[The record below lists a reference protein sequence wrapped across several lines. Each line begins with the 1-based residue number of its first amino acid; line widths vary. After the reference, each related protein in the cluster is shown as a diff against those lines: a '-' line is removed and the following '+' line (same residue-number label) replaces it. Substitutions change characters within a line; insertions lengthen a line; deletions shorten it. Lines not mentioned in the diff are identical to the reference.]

1 MNEGMNFEVIKT
13 SGLTQEEFAKILRVT
28 RVTVNNWV
36 HNKYPVHRLHADKV
50 KRVLR
55 AVGAAVDAGDFPVK
69 ATKRDERALQI
80 KNVLTQHYNH

>member
-36 HNKYPVHRLHADKV
+36 HSKHPVHRLHADKV

>member
-36 HNKYPVHRLHADKV
+36 HSKHPVHRLHADKV
-50 KRVLR
+50 KRVLK
-55 AVGAAVDAGDFPVK
+55 AVGTAVDAGDFPVK
-69 ATKRDERALQI
+69 ANKRDERALQI
-80 KNVLTQHYNH
+80 KNVLTKHYNN